1 MQVKLVHVQ
10 HGRAWQMLCPVDADS
25 IPEADVIQQLYA
37 HIVFIQS
44 AQFVDTWQTVK
55 YILVSISI
63 LFLTSGQM
71 LTVDFVPG
79 IFFFLSQY
87 EWRSTGLF

>member
-37 HIVFIQS
+37 HIVFFS
-44 AQFVDTWQTVK
+44 VHNLCTLDK
-55 YILVSISI
+55 L
-63 LFLTSGQM
+63 
-71 LTVDFVPG
+71 
-79 IFFFLSQY
+79 
-87 EWRSTGLF
+87 